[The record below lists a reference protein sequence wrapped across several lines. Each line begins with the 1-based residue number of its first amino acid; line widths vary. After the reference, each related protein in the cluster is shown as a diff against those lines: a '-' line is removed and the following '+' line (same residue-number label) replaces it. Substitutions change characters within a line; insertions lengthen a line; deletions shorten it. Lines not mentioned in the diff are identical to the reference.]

1 MCRCNIGFCSACRP
15 LIHIF
20 AGENVCIHVMTPTH
34 AGSALTSSI
43 WRWIASCSLSTGW
56 RTTVSGIAPDELSSS
71 TTRAD
76 WSATWRSVSS
86 P

>member
-1 MCRCNIGFCSACRP
+1 MSISAHGSSRFDCVCRCNIGFCSACRP

-56 RTTVSGIAPDELSSS
+56 RTTVSGIAPDELS
-71 TTRAD
+71 
-76 WSATWRSVSS
+76 
-86 P
+86 